1 MYLYDDTWC
10 HHHRGKAVFPI
21 VFCKKNR
28 PISDTSDNTEK
39 WTFGSSLIIIF
50 VIKMTIQVIMT
61 GATIGR
67 AGSRTSG
74 WFLTIKV
81 GLIVLLY
88 YNDNFEEGKKT
99 CISSSFLF
107 EQKWSQTGP
116 AWKLSLT
123 LSVITKNWMIWEI
136 NRAAGSSSYC
146 GKMGILIHWEIL
158 EDKTRQSLHVFKPIF
173 RPTAVLQKKSFLGE
187 VTRQTFKPTWKLSLI
202 SNAGQTNCYCPWKIW
217 NPADWLWLICMYW
230 TIAEPSL
237 HIGLWSAA

>member
-1 MYLYDDTWC
+1 MI
-10 HHHRGKAVFPI
+10 GVSI
-21 VFCKKNR
+21 M
-28 PISDTSDNTEK
+28 I
-39 WTFGSSLIIIF
+39 G
-50 VIKMTIQVIMT
+50 TITDQ
-61 GATIGR
+61 

-173 RPTAVLQKKSFLGE
+173 RPTAVLQKNPFLEKSQDKRSNFQLKFE
-187 VTRQTFKPTWKLSLI
+187 FDFKRRADILLLSWENLKP
-202 SNAGQTNCYCPWKIW
+202 S
-217 NPADWLWLICMYW
+217 WLALTDLYVLNHSW
-230 TIAEPSL
+230 TL
-237 HIGLWSAA
+237 HILLGSAA

>member
-1 MYLYDDTWC
+1 MIHD
-10 HHHRGKAVFPI
+10 HRGKAVFPI

-173 RPTAVLQKKSFLGE
+173 RPTAVLQKNPLLEKSQDKRWNRAENWVRFQTQGRQIVIVLGKSE
-187 VTRQTFKPTWKLSLI
+187 TQLI
-202 SNAGQTNCYCPWKIW
+202 GFDRSVCT
-217 NPADWLWLICMYW
+217 
-230 TIAEPSL
+230 EP
-237 HIGLWSAA
+237 